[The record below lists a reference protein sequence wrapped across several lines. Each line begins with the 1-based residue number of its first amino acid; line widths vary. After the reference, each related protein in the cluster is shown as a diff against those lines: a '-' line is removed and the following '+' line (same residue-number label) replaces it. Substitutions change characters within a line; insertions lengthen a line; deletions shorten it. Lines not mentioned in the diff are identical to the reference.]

1 MPWTVEETTAFTKQ
15 YSKAG
20 LQRSEETKYQEWR
33 GQVPEHGGIVSS
45 PKSWIQSD
53 PSLRGADNQWEL
65 YIGAA
70 ARISFTTSTDPD
82 TVTLVAVGH
91 T

>member
-1 MPWTVEETTAFTKQ
+1 MPWAIVETSAFTKQ

-20 LQRSEETKYQEWR
+20 LQNSEEAKYQEWR
-33 GQVPEHGGIVSS
+33 GQVPAHGGTEAANNLGYKVN
-45 PKSWIQSD
+45 K
-53 PSLRGADNQWEL
+53 LKGTENQWEL
-65 YIGAA
+65 YVGAK
-70 ARISFTTSTDPD
+70 ARISFTISKSPD

>member
-1 MPWTVEETTAFTKQ
+1 MPWAIVETSAFTKQ

-20 LQRSEETKYQEWR
+20 LQSSEETKYQDWR
-33 GQVPEHGGIVSS
+33 GQVPERGGVDAANHLGY
-45 PKSWIQSD
+45 KVNK
-53 PSLRGADNQWEL
+53 LKGTDNQWEL
-65 YIGAA
+65 YIGAK
-70 ARISFTTSTDPD
+70 ARISFTVSKDPD